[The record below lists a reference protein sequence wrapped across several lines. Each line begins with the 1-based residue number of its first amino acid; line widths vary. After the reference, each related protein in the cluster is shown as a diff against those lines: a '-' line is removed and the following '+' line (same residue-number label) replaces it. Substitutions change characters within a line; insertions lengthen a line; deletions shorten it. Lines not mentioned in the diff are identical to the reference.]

1 MFEAPGTGAHGSPF
15 ARVAAAAIALAGAAW
30 VTACTTPAAAP
41 TAPEAAPAAA
51 SSAPAAAA
59 DPEPS
64 PEAEAEAGDGD
75 DGSADLVVYSG
86 RSESLVGPLIE
97 SFESTSGL
105 DVEVRYGDTGDLAL
119 TLLEEG
125 ARSPADVFYG
135 QEPGGLGK
143 VSALLTALP
152 DSILDLVDARHH
164 AADKRWVGVSGRQ
177 RVVVFNTTKLAEDD
191 LPNDIRAF
199 TDPAWKGRVGW
210 APGNASFLS
219 MLTAMRLTWGEDAAR
234 AWVEGMVAND
244 AVAFGKNGE
253 VVQAVADGRVDV
265 GFVNHYYL
273 YGFLADEGD
282 DFPARNHVLR
292 DGGPAAVLLVAGV
305 SILETAPHRAAAE
318 QFVRYLLSADA
329 QRYFAEETYE
339 YPLAAGVAPDPRLPA
354 LDTLPQPDVDLS
366 ALSDIDGSLALVRD
380 AGALP

>member
-1 MFEAPGTGAHGSPF
+1 MFEAPGPGARGARL
-15 ARVAAAAIALAGAAW
+15 ARVAAAAMALAGAVW
-30 VTACTTPAAAP
+30 VAACTTPAAAP
-41 TAPEAAPAAA
+41 TAPAAAP
-51 SSAPAAAA
+51 AAA

-64 PEAEAEAGDGD
+64 PEAEAEAGG
-75 DGSADLVVYSG
+75 GQPEGPADLVVYSG

-97 SFESTSGL
+97 SFETTSGL
-105 DVEVRYGDTGDLAL
+105 DVDVRYGDTGDLAL

-125 ARSPADVFYG
+125 ARSPADVFFG

-152 DSILDLVDARHH
+152 DGILDLVDARHH

-191 LPNDIRAF
+191 LPNDIRDF

-292 DGGPAAVLLVAGV
+292 DGGPASILLVAGV

-318 QFVRYLLSADA
+318 RFVRFLLSDESRWITG
-329 QRYFAEETYE
+329 QMVSVDGGNFLRR
-339 YPLAAGVAPDPRLPA
+339 GPDYSSTVTRMHNPEDVLPA
-354 LDTLPQPDVDLS
+354 RVS
-366 ALSDIDGSLALVRD
+366 
-380 AGALP
+380 